1 MLSIII
7 FSCNKKKDYILISAK
22 QPIAHKTP
30 TISYFSASLSSV
42 SFSPSVTK
50 IKFDAFDIS
59 LVTDGY
65 PKDISYNGIQYYGIC
80 YSKTNPNPTP
90 TGSDNEDYF
99 LGYGNSS
106 KYLYLLEQTITFP
119 NLDFDTKYYF
129 RAYATS
135 KKGTGY
141 SNTSIIHTNSNI
153 KTIGSTFWDNLN
165 LNVSTY
171 SDGTT
176 IPQVTTD
183 SVWKTTKTGA
193 WCYYAN
199 NTSNGI
205 IYGKLYNWYAVMGIY
220 DESSLKDP
228 SKRKTLAP
236 TNYRI
241 ATTNDWND
249 AAQENEIYTKLS
261 LPLGG
266 RRSNST
272 GNYSNNNSEG
282 NFWCKDNAID
292 SSFFKF
298 TNSTGNL
305 LTSDKAQSKN
315 LGYSVRCIREK

>member
-1 MLSIII
+1 
-7 FSCNKKKDYILISAK
+7 
-22 QPIAHKTP
+22 
-30 TISYFSASLSSV
+30 
-42 SFSPSVTK
+42 
-50 IKFDAFDIS
+50 
-59 LVTDGY
+59 
-65 PKDISYNGIQYYGIC
+65 
-80 YSKTNPNPTP
+80 
-90 TGSDNEDYF
+90 
-99 LGYGNSS
+99 
-106 KYLYLLEQTITFP
+106 
-119 NLDFDTKYYF
+119 
-129 RAYATS
+129 
-135 KKGTGY
+135 
-141 SNTSIIHTNSNI
+141 
-153 KTIGSTFWDNLN
+153 
-165 LNVSTY
+165 
-171 SDGTT
+171 
-176 IPQVTTD
+176 
-183 SVWKTTKTGA
+183 
-193 WCYYAN
+193 
-199 NTSNGI
+199 
-205 IYGKLYNWYAVMGIY
+205 MGIY

-282 NFWCKDNAID
+282 NFWCKDNATD